1 MTTNSAGPQMS
12 SQSDLAQ
19 QWAQQYGY
27 GAPAGGGSVGDQTVG
42 INPVGPDPYAA
53 YGGAAGYK
61 AGGYGSNP
69 MQGGGN
75 QSDLA
80 GQWAATYGY
89 PGGTGS
95 PSGGSAGIPYG
106 QSPGYPTGTGTYGGP
121 TAGATPTFTGGA
133 AAQNLSALQPDEQG
147 RYHQLTARRAQ
158 LQRAGQM
165 GGWSPEDEAELG
177 RYMARMRAPSGYG
190 TADPRQKQLAQIAK
204 ASPPSPFDGLNETD
218 QATLKLIESVYKRG
232 GQGIQGGELERM
244 GKAQTGFM
252 SSAGKLLGYD
262 PEDLYQT
269 YRHYRPSQGSASLA
283 G

>member
-1 MTTNSAGPQMS
+1 VPERTS
-12 SQSDLAQ
+12 
-19 QWAQQYGY
+19 
-27 GAPAGGGSVGDQTVG
+27 
-42 INPVGPDPYAA
+42 
-53 YGGAAGYK
+53 
-61 AGGYGSNP
+61 P

-80 GQWAATYGY
+80 GQWAAT
-89 PGGTGS
+89 
-95 PSGGSAGIPYG
+95 YG

-133 AAQNLSALQPDEQG
+133 ANQNLSALQPDEQG

-158 LQRAGQM
+158 LQRSGSMA
-165 GGWSPEDEAELG
+165 GWSPEDEAELG

-252 SSAGKLLGYD
+252 SSAGKLLGFD

-269 YRHYRPSQGSASLA
+269 YKAYRPAQASASLA